1 MTDYQNPES
10 AKLGPGDIIG
20 MRSHAVDRGVD
31 LLAIAR
37 ESMKA
42 TRSRIPR
49 HPLLD
54 TSSDPH
60 DIWQAN
66 DHKYTNALSS
76 QVAAKAE
83 QQTQDTPYI
92 APGNQNAQPVYQPDS
107 PVSMDFESP
116 EELLR
121 RASQGVKDAYDNAPQ
136 EEIRI

>member
-10 AKLGPGDIIG
+10 AKLNPGDIIG
-20 MRSHAVDRGVD
+20 MRPHTVDRGID
-31 LLAIAR
+31 LLAVAR
-37 ESMKA
+37 ESMRA

-66 DHKYTNALSS
+66 DHKYTGIINS
-76 QVAAKAE
+76 QKTAVTEQKA
-83 QQTQDTPYI
+83 PFNSYI
-92 APGNQNAQPVYQPDS
+92 APGSQGAQPVYQPDS
-107 PVSMDFESP
+107 PVSLELESP

-121 RASQGVKDAYDNAPQ
+121 RANQGIKDAYDNAPQ
-136 EEIRI
+136 EEIKL